1 MNPVGNAYCDQ
12 CNARI
17 VPLAASSDEESTRD
31 SSPIKGLSLPT
42 IPLDEEPS
50 SERPQEASDEES
62 EDWLAQLRELTPQ
75 EVQAESLPTEEKEE
89 PGDWLAQ
96 LRSSTGEKATAFESE
111 AAAEPMEPVEIPD
124 WLRDL
129 GPVGLGTMTP
139 DAAPPAAEVAHE
151 VAEAPGEETESFD
164 WLQELAPPE
173 EAAAPQVAP
182 PAAWPEPEETIPGMG
197 APSPAEVPDWLQELA
212 PSEEAAAPEIAPPAA
227 WPEPEETIPG
237 MGAPS
242 PAEVPDWLQELAP
255 PEGATAPEIAPPAAW
270 PEPEETI
277 PGMGAPSSEV
287 PDWLRGLAS
296 SEEAAAPEIAP
307 PAAWPEPEE
316 TIPGMGAPSPAEVPD
331 WLQELAPPEEA
342 APEAIPPIPT
352 SAEVPDWLQELAPSE
367 EAAPEAIP
375 PTPIPIPTSAEVPDW
390 LRGLAPP
397 EAAGPEAIPP
407 SPPPF
412 VEAPLPAAQGAP
424 AWLAELRPMEAAGPG
439 PEEVASAP
447 EAEAAGLARA
457 EIPAWLQAMRPSEEA
472 VQEIVEEEPL
482 ETTGLLE
489 GLRGVL
495 APLPIAGETL
505 AHREVLPTTID
516 EATLARARLLQ
527 SLLTRPAEVVQPKA
541 RKRRSS
547 LTEQAPRWMVAIV
560 LFMFVVGT
568 LAPNYFEEL
577 GYEIRLAQ
585 PQSLESIRPDVYDA
599 IESVNAGDTVLVAF
613 EYGAA
618 EADEMNAIAEPLLMH
633 LTERGATISAT
644 STQPEGLGVAINAQ
658 EHVTMTYKSS
668 PLYLPGNVTGIANL
682 LTSTDP
688 QPKLILVLAAQPA
701 QLRWWIEQA
710 SLLSQVP
717 PMVAGVSAALE
728 PVVGPYLD
736 ENGGQLEGAIIG
748 LREAASY
755 EAHRGTAG
763 SATRQLDALAAGQLA
778 IAFLILAGAV
788 LSYLFGG
795 SPRRMQ

>member
-1 MNPVGNAYCDQ
+1 
-12 CNARI
+12 
-17 VPLAASSDEESTRD
+17 VP
-31 SSPIKGLSLPT
+31 G
-42 IPLDEEPS
+42 
-50 SERPQEASDEES
+50 
-62 EDWLAQLRELTPQ
+62 
-75 EVQAESLPTEEKEE
+75 
-89 PGDWLAQ
+89 
-96 LRSSTGEKATAFESE
+96 
-111 AAAEPMEPVEIPD
+111 
-124 WLRDL
+124 
-129 GPVGLGTMTP
+129 
-139 DAAPPAAEVAHE
+139 
-151 VAEAPGEETESFD
+151 

-197 APSPAEVPDWLQELA
+197 APSPAEVPDWL
-212 PSEEAAAPEIAPPAA
+212 
-227 WPEPEETIPG
+227 
-237 MGAPS
+237 
-242 PAEVPDWLQELAP
+242 
-255 PEGATAPEIAPPAAW
+255 
-270 PEPEETI
+270 
-277 PGMGAPSSEV
+277 
-287 PDWLRGLAS
+287 R
-296 SEEAAAPEIAP
+296 
-307 PAAWPEPEE
+307 
-316 TIPGMGAPSPAEVPD
+316 
-331 WLQELAPPEEA
+331 ELAPPEEA
-342 APEAIPPIPT
+342 APEAIPATPT
-352 SAEVPDWLQELAPSE
+352 PASAEVPDWLRGLAPPE

-375 PTPIPIPTSAEVPDW
+375 PTPTPASAEVPDW

-397 EAAGPEAIPP
+397 EAAGPEGIPP

-412 VEAPLPAAQGAP
+412 VETPPPAAQEAP
-424 AWLAELRPMEAAGPG
+424 AWLAELRPREEAAAPG
-439 PEEVASAP
+439 PEGVTP
-447 EAEAAGLARA
+447 TFEAEAAGLARA
-457 EIPAWLQAMRPSEEA
+457 EIPSWLEAMRPSEEA
-472 VQEIVEEEPL
+472 VQEIVEEEPV

-505 AHREVLPTTID
+505 AHREVLPTTVD

-527 SLLTRPAEVVQPKA
+527 SLLTRPAEVPQPKA

-560 LFMFVVGT
+560 LVMFVVGV
-568 LAPNYFEEL
+568 LAPNHFEDL

-585 PQSLESIRPDVYDA
+585 PQPLESIRSDMYDT

-633 LTERGATISAT
+633 LIERGATISAA

-668 PLYLPGNVTGIANL
+668 PLYLPGNATGIANL

-688 QPKLILVLAAQPA
+688 QPKLVLVLAAQPA

-755 EAHRGTAG
+755 EARRGTAG
-763 SATRQLDALAAGQLA
+763 SATKQLDALAAGQLA